1 MNNEKSSSRRP
12 IKTLSVA
19 VLTGIAATIGL
30 AVVLSACSGKSGGGG
45 FDPGPPS
52 RGSFNE

>member
-1 MNNEKSSSRRP
+1 MKNNRLIERR
-12 IKTLSVA
+12 KGKARSVV
-19 VLTGIAATIGL
+19 VLTGIAATFGL

-52 RGSFNE
+52 RGSFTE